1 MRLKLAIQD
10 VPAEQCIFFQSGKTD
25 SHAAFDAKTK
35 YYTIVQDGEYIYTYS
50 KVSMHK
56 KAFKAGDV
64 IYDPYMVMSK
74 GCGNFY
80 EQGLVDVKLTELRKS
95 ETSMNEILSYIGLIL
110 VVCGGLIV
118 ALSLIL

>member
-1 MRLKLAIQD
+1 MADWFLDAVTKNDIITHGL
-10 VPAEQCIFFQSGKTD
+10 GK
-25 SHAAFDAKTK
+25 F
-35 YYTIVQDGEYIYTYS
+35 GE
-50 KVSMHK
+50 
-56 KAFKAGDV
+56 
-64 IYDPYMVMSK
+64 

-80 EQGLVDVKLTELRKS
+80 EQALVDVKLTELRKS